1 MIEIEQVT
9 LGITQLIR
17 ISKGSLVHKHVV
29 GNLIL
34 NLALI
39 IMGGPIVVAADLSVA
54 DLSVADLSVA
64 DLSVV
69 LIVVV
74 VVKD

>member
-54 DLSVADLSVA
+54 DLSV
-64 DLSVV
+64 V